1 MRRVLR
7 SNKRQTRWSCS
18 TPGCIPE
25 LPVQG
30 RRGSTPLLC
39 YGEREVQEFMDTK
52 IEKQMIR
59 ARNIIKVYL
68 AFMIFIW
75 ILWILTMFPRWN
87 FMKSRPMFKLLTKSL
102 KETLWSNGG
111 RKCLSQSES
120 VIKARLWKLLVSWF
134 MSSSFYKYHGQ
145 FYSNS

>member
-7 SNKRQTRWSCS
+7 SNKRQTTRWSCT

-25 LPVQG
+25 LPAQG
-30 RRGSTPLLC
+30 RRGSTPLLS

-59 ARNIIKVYL
+59 ARNIIKAYL

-75 ILWILTMFPRWN
+75 VLWILTMF
-87 FMKSRPMFKLLTKSL
+87 S
-102 KETLWSNGG
+102 
-111 RKCLSQSES
+111 C
-120 VIKARLWKLLVSWF
+120 
-134 MSSSFYKYHGQ
+134 
-145 FYSNS
+145 